1 MKKKVKKISEKHNIH
16 PDHNTELHRL
26 SRIIGQLGGVR
37 KMIEDGRYCIDI
49 LQQTSAIT
57 SAVQS
62 LERAILKKHFEHCVR
77 GAFMASS
84 EKEVEKKIKE
94 LLKVF
99 GRGR

>member
-1 MKKKVKKISEKHNIH
+1 MKKRVKKVNEKHNAH
-16 PDHNTELHRL
+16 PDHNAELHRL

-49 LQQTSAIT
+49 LQQTSAVT

-62 LERAILKKHFEHCVR
+62 LEKAILKKHFEHCVR
-77 GAFMASS
+77 GAFTASS
-84 EKEVEKKIKE
+84 EKEAEKKIEE

-99 GRGR
+99 GRSR